1 MSASSRRLK
10 ILVVDD
16 DPNVR
21 MLLAAYLK
29 PHDVHTAENGI
40 LGLEQF
46 RSAAWDVVITDGFLG
61 DISGHDLAAEVKET
75 HPLTPVILLTG
86 SDHVPAEGTGAGS
99 PFDAMLTKPCGR
111 MALTAAV
118 ARVCGSE

>member
-1 MSASSRRLK
+1 MPDANARRLK
-10 ILVVDD
+10 ILIVDD
-16 DPNVR
+16 DSSIR

-29 PHDVHTAENGI
+29 PHEVHTAENGV

-61 DISGHDLAAEVKET
+61 DISGHDLAAAIKET
-75 HPLTPVILLTG
+75 HPLTPVILVTG
-86 SDHVPAEGTGAGS
+86 SDHLPPEPTGARS
-99 PFDAMLTKPCGR
+99 PFDATLTKPCGR

-118 ARVCGSE
+118 ARVCG